1 MRLLDLIFE
10 ELLLEIT
17 GNEIYEKYYKDI
29 PLDTFKQI
37 ILSDPKTVI
46 NGDDIRN
53 IGTYSKMLL
62 TMFKRK
68 KLHMEDLPS
77 FHDYLGYIYKYN
89 IPIDINKINEIG
101 DLYEYIKKYKLDE
114 DLTFNNALSQLNP
127 DEYTVLHDGNE
138 WRIYQP
144 LDEKSA
150 CYLGVNAE
158 WCTTWGP
165 MSLTKEF
172 KDRSNRFDGYKN
184 SGGQHLYILVKKSNP
199 DKERFQFQFP
209 AKQFMDL
216 GNRQINIK
224 QFFID
229 NDEMA
234 YFFFPSL
241 IGKETD
247 ESKWET
253 TRSQYLGDEERR
265 KLFELKY
272 KNGGENPLIKGIM
285 DNDDELVNEVINDD
299 ILTDNV
305 DVNKT
310 YVTFSV
316 SKIENTIQ
324 EVYDVILNADYY
336 INNSSNNDALYD
348 EMKEYIDN
356 ADESVLLDLFKEYYA
371 VNKDMIATTF
381 GYNDEKS
388 FYDDYFDDFKDDD
401 NINSTF
407 LNESVELSQSNFDAS
422 IEDQISDIKKYIDIN
437 RNGKEYDIICD
448 LPELVT
454 YLTTHNITGING
466 DLLEMLDS
474 YCEQIDIPEYIET
487 YNFEHIYPKYSNNT
501 YLKLS
506 VDEFFEEHEV
516 NAECVEYKK
525 MLNNILTKFF
535 DEDDRA
541 QNDHVLIKVR
551 NEKVDCENGT
561 VEIDLWNKQTNQ
573 MHNGHVKI
581 SALPTYLQNYKLFE
595 SYLRYKN
602 IL

>member
-127 DEYTVLHDGNE
+127 DEYTVLYDGNE

-165 MSLTKEF
+165 MSLNKSF
-172 KDRSNRFDGYKN
+172 KDRSNRFDSYKN
-184 SGGQHLYILVKKSNP
+184 SGGQHLYILVKKNNP
-199 DKERFQFQFP
+199 DKERYQFQFP

-348 EMKEYIDN
+348 EMKEYIEN
-356 ADESVLLDLFKEYYA
+356 ADESVLLDLFKEYYS
-371 VNKDMIATTF
+371 VNKDMISENF

-437 RNGKEYDIICD
+437 RNG
-448 LPELVT
+448 
-454 YLTTHNITGING
+454 
-466 DLLEMLDS
+466 
-474 YCEQIDIPEYIET
+474 
-487 YNFEHIYPKYSNNT
+487 
-501 YLKLS
+501 
-506 VDEFFEEHEV
+506 
-516 NAECVEYKK
+516 
-525 MLNNILTKFF
+525 
-535 DEDDRA
+535 R
-541 QNDHVLIKVR
+541 
-551 NEKVDCENGT
+551 
-561 VEIDLWNKQTNQ
+561 
-573 MHNGHVKI
+573 
-581 SALPTYLQNYKLFE
+581 
-595 SYLRYKN
+595 
-602 IL
+602 